1 MMAWQRQQQSEVHAR
16 PSRCRHQE
24 PDEFHGF
31 ASEKGEEG
39 LTLPSQLTSSLRNL
53 CSAVCTAQK
62 VALRPSNS
70 VSDSETWRE
79 RDARSSPIVAAES

>member
-1 MMAWQRQQQSEVHAR
+1 MSSMGLR
-16 PSRCRHQE
+16 PKR
-24 PDEFHGF
+24 
-31 ASEKGEEG
+31 GEEG

-70 VSDSETWRE
+70 VSDSETWRN
-79 RDARSSPIVAAES
+79 RDARSSPIVAARS